1 MSIFTKKSIRRAI
14 GVLAATAAGITIIA
28 GCASGS
34 GGDPGGTAQP
44 GGGTAEVKPL
54 KIALSNY
61 FNGNIW
67 RKQMEQSF
75 LDTAKENP
83 KYVDPNYKIVNAT
96 DGSAPTQAQ
105 QIQSLVLE
113 GYDAIVIDAASPTG
127 LNGAIQTACDA
138 GVTVVVFD
146 SLATA
151 DCAYKVAFDY
161 VQYGI
166 DETEFLAKQLG
177 EKGNVLMVRGIA
189 GNTVDDDIYK
199 GVTETLKKY
208 PDMHLVGE
216 VYGQWTESVAQQEV
230 AKIIPSLPKVD
241 GVLTNGNDGG
251 GTLDAFLQAKYSP
264 LPLIIQG
271 NSGQGLQGWQ
281 KVLKTDP
288 DYKTMSVSTQPSIS
302 SAALW
307 LAVMAKNGMD
317 DATKVPDKTIYAP
330 LLEIPEKNLDAWASY
345 LGYTDIAMNPISLDD
360 TRSYVKAALDKK
372 PILVD
377 SPLPP
382 SK

>member
-1 MSIFTKKSIRRAI
+1 MSTIRGRAVRRAI
-14 GVLAATAAGITIIA
+14 GALAGVAIGVTLIA
-28 GCASGS
+28 GCAGGS
-34 GGDPGGTAQP
+34 GAGAGGD
-44 GGGTAEVKPL
+44 GGGATDEAQPL

-83 KYVDPNYKIVNAT
+83 EYVDGNYKIVNAT

-113 GYDAIVIDAASPTG
+113 GYDVILIDAASPTG
-127 LNGAIQTACDA
+127 LNGAIQSACDA

-166 DETEFLAKQLG
+166 DEAEFMAEQLG
-177 EKGNVLMVRGIA
+177 GKGNILMVRGIA

-199 GVTETLKKY
+199 GVTETLEKY
-208 PDMHLVGE
+208 PEMNLVGE

-230 AKIIPSLPKVD
+230 AKIIPSLPQID

-251 GTLDAFLQAKYSP
+251 GTLDAFLQANYNP

-281 KVLKTDP
+281 KVLETNP
-288 DYKTMSVSTQPSIS
+288 DYETMSVSTQPSIS

-307 LAVMAKNGMD
+307 LSVLVRNGMD
-317 DATKVPDKTIYAP
+317 DAADVPDKTIYVP
-330 LLEIPEKNLDAWASY
+330 LLEIPEDNLDAWASY
-345 LGYTDIAMNPISLDD
+345 LGYTDIAMNPISLED
-360 TRSYVKAALDKK
+360 TQAYVKSALDGN

-377 SPLPP
+377 TPAPP

>member
-1 MSIFTKKSIRRAI
+1 MSTIRGRAVRRAI
-14 GVLAATAAGITIIA
+14 GALASAAIGVTLIA
-28 GCASGS
+28 GCAGGS
-34 GGDPGGTAQP
+34 GAGAGGDG
-44 GGGTAEVKPL
+44 GGGTDEAQPL

-83 KYVDPNYKIVNAT
+83 EYVDGNYKIVNAT

-113 GYDAIVIDAASPTG
+113 GYDVILIDAASPTG
-127 LNGAIQTACDA
+127 LNGAIQSACDA

-166 DETEFLAKQLG
+166 DEAEFMAEQLG
-177 EKGNVLMVRGIA
+177 GKGNILMVRGIA

-199 GVTETLKKY
+199 GVTETLEKY
-208 PDMHLVGE
+208 PEMNLVGE

-230 AKIIPSLPKVD
+230 AKIIPSLPQID

-251 GTLDAFLQAKYSP
+251 GTLDAFLQANYNP

-281 KVLKTDP
+281 KVLETNP
-288 DYKTMSVSTQPSIS
+288 DYETMSVSTQPSIS

-307 LAVMAKNGMD
+307 LSVLVRNGMD
-317 DATKVPDKTIYAP
+317 DAADVPDKTIYVP
-330 LLEIPEKNLDAWASY
+330 LLEIPEDNLDAWASY
-345 LGYTDIAMNPISLDD
+345 LGYTDIAMNPISLED
-360 TRSYVKAALDKK
+360 TQAYVKSALDGN

-377 SPLPP
+377 TPAPP